1 MPLRTSRPS
10 SLARLISGIGRLQIP
25 TPLNSFALQAM
36 YPPFAVGAPTAA
48 LPGGP
53 AVSEVHLRRLDRDNI
68 LHRRAVAEICI
79 DASTEEVCV
88 HRGIAWRRAT
98 HCSNAEHRIMEPITS
113 CMCMLTD
120 KHTTKVRMPLVECV
134 THTLL
139 PSPPQLE
146 FHWLCYP
153 QVWQVLMTAYEALVE
168 VVPAHATSTYVGH
181 PAGSQLFTS

>member
-1 MPLRTSRPS
+1 
-10 SLARLISGIGRLQIP
+10 
-25 TPLNSFALQAM
+25 M

-120 KHTTKVRMPLVECV
+120 KHTTKVRMPLVGVCYTYV
-134 THTLL
+134 VAIPSTARVSLVVLSAGVAGADDGLRGAGGGGAGTCNIYIRWPSCRFTTVHKLR
-139 PSPPQLE
+139 PSP
-146 FHWLCYP
+146 FFM
-153 QVWQVLMTAYEALVE
+153 QVWQVLTD
-168 VVPAHATSTYVGH
+168 
-181 PAGSQLFTS
+181 

>member
-1 MPLRTSRPS
+1 
-10 SLARLISGIGRLQIP
+10 
-25 TPLNSFALQAM
+25 M

-88 HRGIAWRRAT
+88 QRHRSASSHT
-98 HCSNAEHRIMEPITS
+98 HCSNAENRIREPVTS

-120 KHTTKVRMPLVECV
+120 KDTTKVRM
-134 THTLL
+134 
-139 PSPPQLE
+139 
-146 FHWLCYP
+146 HW
-153 QVWQVLMTAYEALVE
+153 
-168 VVPAHATSTYVGH
+168 
-181 PAGSQLFTS
+181 